1 MEYFGSYLVQQ
12 VFRRILQ
19 GMSLRESGLYE
30 LPEETQKIWLSAGM
44 YQVML
49 CKIQVSDM
57 GRQVAGDNTE
67 ICSQSIQQIIKEK
80 GKIPLFTVV
89 PMEAELLAVVLAERK
104 EKQQNLDMCVYEIVQ
119 EIESMFASNVLF
131 QVKTVYGQG
140 GTSLEMLADLW
151 KQEREQIRFAAYLEK
166 SEEIGKSLEETTQT
180 KGSSYIEH
188 AVQYMQE
195 NFTDSSMSVQ
205 TVAEYLG
212 ISGNYFSELF
222 NVQMR
227 ESFTVWLNRL
237 RVEKAQEL
245 LRATDISIRDIGFK
259 CGFNTVQHFNRMFKK
274 YSGVTPGQYRDK
286 NR

>member
-1 MEYFGSYLVQQ
+1 M
-12 VFRRILQ
+12 
-19 GMSLRESGLYE
+19 
-30 LPEETQKIWLSAGM
+30 
-44 YQVML
+44 
-49 CKIQVSDM
+49 
-57 GRQVAGDNTE
+57 AGDNTE

-151 KQEREQIRFAAYLEK
+151 KQEREQIRYAAYLEK